1 MTSKTKRRKP
11 FKATAKPTYSLL
23 EEAMASPTEP
33 LPLSKREYQLGL
45 IRQAIENMRSAPVV
59 TRFDWDAIADCTNLL
74 ETLATE
80 GEVADEG
87 GWIAEA
93 AREMAMAAKRFREGK
108 ALRLTGA
115 GMQAAVSVFEGYEMS
130 VNALPAR
137 TIIRTHR
144 LTERRIREIA
154 SGKRRVHD
162 IEVVSL

>member
-11 FKATAKPTYSLL
+11 SKALPPPTYSLL
-23 EEAMASPTEP
+23 HEAMASPTEP
-33 LPLSKREYQLGL
+33 LPLAKRDYQLGL
-45 IRQAIENMRSAPVV
+45 IFKAIENMRSAPEV

-80 GEVADEG
+80 GEIADDG

-108 ALRLTGA
+108 VLRLTGA
-115 GMQAAVSVFEGYEMS
+115 GLQAAVNVFEGYELA

-154 SGKRRVHD
+154 SGKRRAQD